1 MANSTKFIRD
11 MIEIKPTRDDKGL
24 QTSLTITLYDNRM
37 FSVNGK
43 AFSSSAVSGT
53 LSIGRQLLQVL
64 ELMEYEFTKR
74 RNTLAEAPK
83 RRKKK

>member
-64 ELMEYEFTKR
+64 EYEFTKR